1 MWVDPAVL
9 FDELIADGRF
19 EEADDLL
26 AQALEEDATNGDLLA
41 LRALVRN
48 SLDDSEG
55 AVAMAGRAVTL
66 DRSSAFTHWV
76 YGAQLEKAGRRDE
89 AEQAARRS
97 LELDPNSADALA
109 LLAQCAIGRGKFSE
123 AVAIAKHGLELDP
136 GHEPCL
142 GLRAFAARYADGGRG
157 AESAFGSLMDAYPLS
172 GFGRAGL
179 GWSSLDR
186 GEVDQARQHFEQALT
201 LDPTATWAREGL
213 IEATKAKNPVYR
225 SVLRLFLWFGRL
237 DSRRRWS
244 IIIGGI
250 VGYQLLGGVIDA
262 VPIAAL
268 VAVPL
273 MLGWV
278 GFVLLSW
285 TWQTLSDFVLMMDVD
300 GRKLVTAERRTAAI
314 WVGGTAFAAVMLA
327 ILDLLTG
334 SDRMG
339 WAALTT
345 GFMLIPMSSVFNCE
359 RGWPRHAM
367 ALYTAGV
374 AACIGVG
381 LFGPS
386 AFVVDAYNA
395 SLWGSVLGS
404 WLGTWLATREV
415 T

>member
-19 EEADDLL
+19 EEADQLL
-26 AQALEEDATNGDLLA
+26 AQALEEDGLNGGLLA
-41 LRALVRN
+41 LRALVRH
-48 SLDDSEG
+48 SLDDADG
-55 AVAMAGRAVTL
+55 ALAMAGRAVTL

-76 YGAQLEKAGRRDE
+76 YGAQLENAGRRDE
-89 AEQAARRS
+89 AEQAARRA
-97 LELDPNSADALA
+97 LELDPNNTDALA
-109 LLAQCAIGRGKFSE
+109 LLAQCSIGRGKFTE
-123 AVAIAKHGLELDP
+123 AVAIAERGLEVDP
-136 GHEPCL
+136 DHEPCL
-142 GLRAFAARYADGGRG
+142 GLRAYAARYADGGQQ

-186 GEVDQARQHFEQALT
+186 GEVDQAREHFEQALA

-225 SVLRLFLWFGRL
+225 SILRLFLWFGRL
-237 DSRRRWS
+237 DSRQRWS

-250 VGYQLLGGVIDA
+250 VGYQLLGGVIDTF
-262 VPIAAL
+262 PLAAL

-273 MLGWV
+273 MLGWL

-300 GRKLVTAERRTAAI
+300 GRKLVTTERRMAAL
-314 WVGGTAFAAVMLA
+314 WVGGTAFAAVIIA
-327 ILDLLTG
+327 VLDLLTG

-339 WAALTT
+339 MAALTT
-345 GFMLIPMSSVFNCE
+345 GFMLIPLSSVFNCAP
-359 RGWPRHAM
+359 GWPRRAM

-374 AACIGVG
+374 AALIGVG
-381 LFGPS
+381 LLGP
-386 AFVVDAYNA
+386 ADGAMGAYNA

-404 WLGTWLATREV
+404 WLGTWLATREGS
-415 T
+415 